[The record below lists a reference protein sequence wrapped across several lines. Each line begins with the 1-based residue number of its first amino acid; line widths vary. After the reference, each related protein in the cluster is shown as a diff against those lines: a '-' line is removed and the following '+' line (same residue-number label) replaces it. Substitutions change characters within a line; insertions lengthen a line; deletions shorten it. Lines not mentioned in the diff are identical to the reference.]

1 MTSKC
6 FSFEHSYDISVVDNS
21 KDRGKLL
28 SIRLFVC
35 LVFFYNNF
43 DRLIW
48 RPIPL
53 KFLGKL
59 RERKREKQIAPS
71 S

>member
-1 MTSKC
+1 MEMASKC

-35 LVFFYNNF
+35 LFFFYNNF
-43 DRLIW
+43 DRLI
-48 RPIPL
+48 
-53 KFLGKL
+53 
-59 RERKREKQIAPS
+59 
-71 S
+71 